1 MLRRLSLCGTNSLM
15 NLMDIINIPFGYV
28 IRFCN
33 NLVGNNYLFA
43 LLLFAIIIEI
53 VLLPFSIKQQKNSIK
68 QAKLRPK
75 EMAIRKK
82 YAGREDQVS
91 KQKMSQEIQE
101 FYQKE
106 GFNPM
111 AGCLPML
118 IQFPIII
125 ALYNIVMNPLKYIC
139 GIQSEDMINNIIT
152 VVNNTA
158 QYKDTVFDATRNID
172 LVGAMKAIGYN
183 AFTAIEGFTEAIPS
197 FDALPNL
204 ELFGG
209 AIDLAATPSWTS
221 LNWLLLVPILTFVSY
236 FFSMK
241 MTRKLTYQ
249 VQTDDRATGCS
260 NKMMDIMMPLFSVYI
275 AFIVPAAIGVYWIFK
290 SLLGVVKQVII
301 KYTMPIPTFT
311 EEDYKAAEKAVAA
324 SAEKNPKVN
333 KSGRVVRSLH
343 HIDDEDFPDTA
354 EAARIHREKL
364 EAQEKEDA
372 EKKAAKNGGSG
383 LLSGVA
389 LKKEDDRKSSK
400 KTEKENAETESSD
413 DSESN

>member
-1 MLRRLSLCGTNSLM
+1 MSSLW
-15 NLMDIINIPFGYV
+15 DIINVPFGYV

-43 LLLFAIIIEI
+43 LLLFAVIIEI
-53 VLLPFSIKQQKNSIK
+53 VLLPFGIKQQKNSIK

-111 AGCLPML
+111 AGCFPLL

-125 ALYNIVMNPLKYIC
+125 ALYNIVMNPLRYIC
-139 GIQSEDMINNIIT
+139 GITNTDTIDNIIT
-152 VVNNTA
+152 VVTNTEK
-158 QYKDTVFDATRNID
+158 YKDVVFDATRNIN
-172 LVGAMKAIGYN
+172 LVGAIKDIGLE
-183 AFTAIEGFTEAIPS
+183 AFQSIEGFAEAIPS
-197 FDALPNL
+197 LDALPNL

-209 AIDLAATPSWTS
+209 AIDLAATPSFTS
-221 LNWLLLVPILTFVSY
+221 FNWLLLVPVLTFVSY

-241 MTRKLTYQ
+241 ITRKFTYQ
-249 VQTDDRATGCS
+249 PQADDKATGCS
-260 NKMMDIMMPLFSVYI
+260 NKMMDVMMPLFSVYI

-290 SLLGVVKQVII
+290 SLLGIVKQLIVSRL
-301 KYTMPIPTFT
+301 MPLPKFT
-311 EEDYKAAEKAVAA
+311 EEDYKAAEKAMGTNT
-324 SAEKNPKVN
+324 EKPAKVQ
-333 KSGRVVRSLH
+333 KSGKVVRSLH

-354 EAARIHREKL
+354 EAARIRREKL
-364 EAQEKEDA
+364 EAQEKEEA
-372 EKKAAKNGGSG
+372 EKKAKPAGAEKSG
-383 LLSGVA
+383 LMEGVS
-389 LKKEDDRKSSK
+389 LKKDERKAK
-400 KTEKENAETESSD
+400 KETEAKTD
-413 DSESN
+413 AEKSETDKNEN

>member
-1 MLRRLSLCGTNSLM
+1 MSSLW
-15 NLMDIINIPFGYV
+15 DIINVPFGYV

-53 VLLPFSIKQQKNSIK
+53 ILLPFGIKQQKNSIK

-106 GFNPM
+106 GYNPM
-111 AGCLPML
+111 SGCFPLL

-125 ALYNIVMNPLKYIC
+125 ALYNIVMNPLRYIC
-139 GIQSEDMINNIIT
+139 GITNTDIIDNIIT
-152 VVNNTA
+152 VVKNTEA
-158 QYKDTVFDATRNID
+158 YKDVTFDATRNID
-172 LVGAMKAIGYN
+172 LIGAMKTIGYD
-183 AFTAIEGFTEAIPS
+183 AFTAIDGFVEAIPS

-209 AIDLAATPSWTS
+209 AIDLAATPSFTS
-221 LNWLLLVPILTFVSY
+221 FGWLLLVPVLTFVSY

-241 MTRKLTYQ
+241 VTRKLTYQ
-249 VQTDDRATGCS
+249 PQADDKATGCS

-290 SLLGVVKQVII
+290 SLLGIVKQFII
-301 KYTMPIPTFT
+301 YRLMPLPKFT
-311 EEDYKAAEKAVAA
+311 EEDYKAAEKAMAV
-324 SAEKNPKVN
+324 SEKPAKAQ
-333 KSGRVVRSLH
+333 KSGKIVRSLH

-354 EAARIHREKL
+354 EAARIRREKL
-364 EAQEKEDA
+364 EAQEKEEA
-372 EKKAAKNGGSG
+372 EKKAKTTNTEKSG
-383 LLSGVA
+383 LMAGVS
-389 LKKEDDRKSSK
+389 LKKDDAHKAKKNDKAAKTDAEDNAKEQENTDSSEAN
-400 KTEKENAETESSD
+400 EK
-413 DSESN
+413 

>member
-1 MLRRLSLCGTNSLM
+1 MSSLW
-15 NLMDIINIPFGYV
+15 DIINVPFGYV

-43 LLLFAIIIEI
+43 LLLFAVIIEI
-53 VLLPFSIKQQKNSIK
+53 VLLPFGIKQQKNSIK

-111 AGCLPML
+111 AGCFPLL

-125 ALYNIVMNPLKYIC
+125 ALYNIVMNPLRYIC
-139 GIQSEDMINNIIT
+139 GITNTDTIDNIIT
-152 VVNNTA
+152 VVTNTEK
-158 QYKDTVFDATRNID
+158 YKDVVFDSTRNIN
-172 LVGAMKAIGYN
+172 LVGAIKDIGLE
-183 AFTAIEGFTEAIPS
+183 AFQAIEGFAEAIPS
-197 FDALPNL
+197 LDALPNL

-209 AIDLAATPSWTS
+209 AIDLAATPSFTS
-221 LNWLLLVPILTFVSY
+221 FNWLLLVPVLTFVSY

-241 MTRKLTYQ
+241 ITRKFTYQ
-249 VQTDDRATGCS
+249 PQADDKATGCS
-260 NKMMDIMMPLFSVYI
+260 NKMMDVMMPLFSVYI

-290 SLLGVVKQVII
+290 SLLGIVKQLIVSRL
-301 KYTMPIPTFT
+301 MPLPKFT
-311 EEDYKAAEKAVAA
+311 EEDYKAAEKAMAT
-324 SAEKNPKVN
+324 SEKPAKAQ
-333 KSGRVVRSLH
+333 KSGKVVRSLH

-354 EAARIHREKL
+354 EAARIRREKL
-364 EAQEKEDA
+364 EAQEKEES
-372 EKKAAKNGGSG
+372 EKKAKPAGSEKSG
-383 LLSGVA
+383 LMAGVS
-389 LKKEDDRKSSK
+389 LKKDDERKSGKKDK
-400 KTEKENAETESSD
+400 KTEESEKT
-413 DSESN
+413 DSSEDNDNKKD